1 MAFESVVLAGGGS
14 RCLWQAGF
22 WREAAEPLSLAPRQ
36 FATVSAGSA
45 IGCAIVA
52 GLADETLRLF
62 KEVTRKNRRN
72 FYPAHLLGGRP
83 AFPHYAMYRGAMLD
97 LVDDTVL
104 GRLKKGPDLRVL
116 IGRLPRWL
124 GPRAGLL
131 AAAAA
136 YNFDKRVR
144 RLVHPETPRRIGF
157 EPETVRV
164 AECETPEA
172 LADLVL
178 ASSCTPPMTPLLRW
192 KGQYALDG
200 GVIDNV
206 PLCALDESP
215 GETLVL
221 LSRPHLRLPQVPGR
235 TYVQPSRPVGISA
248 WDYTSPDKLQRAY
261 DLGRRDGAAFVD
273 ARKSSTSR
281 PVQAP
286 SASDDGGLDEVDRRF
301 FRKPVV

>member
-22 WREAAEPLSLAPRQ
+22 WHEAARPLKLSPRQ

-52 GLADETLRLF
+52 GVAEETLRLF
-62 KEVTRKNRRN
+62 KELTRANPRN
-72 FYPAHLLGGRP
+72 FYPRRLLEGKP
-83 AFPHYAMYRGAMLD
+83 AFPHYAMYRHAMLEIMNEAI
-97 LVDDTVL
+97 LQ
-104 GRLKKGPDLRVL
+104 RLKTGPDVRVL
-116 IGRLPRWL
+116 IGRLPGWL
-124 GPRAGLL
+124 GPRAGML

-144 RLVHPETPRRIGF
+144 KLVHPQTPRRLGF

-164 AECETPEA
+164 ADCETSEA

-178 ASSCTPPMTPLLRW
+178 ASSCTPPMTPLLMW

-206 PLCALDESP
+206 PMCALDDAP

-221 LSRPHLRLPQVPGR
+221 LSRPHARLPEVPGR
-235 TYVQPSRPVGISA
+235 TYVQPSEPVGISA
-248 WDYTSPDKLQRAY
+248 WDYTSPNGLQKAY
-261 DLGRRDGAAFVD
+261 DLGRRDGEAFVV
-273 ARKSSTSR
+273 SR
-281 PVQAP
+281 SLTRAE
-286 SASDDGGLDEVDRRF
+286 SE
-301 FRKPVV
+301 